1 MSFLVA
7 SGLTAARIVVA
18 LSWAEIPVVIP
29 SFASMETVKAVLLLD
44 SLESVICFRPRTEH
58 FSLVRVR
65 QIKPL
70 PCLAIKFTISES
82 TLSAAQTRSP
92 SFSLSSSSTI
102 MTIFP
107 SFRSSMISFVVFM
120 IFLNKFLYYRH

>member
-1 MSFLVA
+1 MSFFVA

-44 SLESVICFRPRTEH
+44 SFESVICFKPKIEH
-58 FSLVRVR
+58 FSLVSVR

-70 PCLAIKFTISES
+70 PCFAIKLTISEL

-120 IFLNKFLYYRH
+120 VFLNKFLYYHH